1 MKFNDII
8 SGKAPL
14 PTEQIRTR
22 AAAANVY
29 FHAKVH
35 IDGVLPNYIDLGREV
50 KRIGSSKEIS
60 DICDQRIF
68 CDHPHEPFEARNE
81 RRRMLAPILMQTVQ
95 GQISRFS
102 SIIFQD
108 GNYEI
113 AFANSTT
120 ELYFRLPNFDGK
132 SFHDWA
138 KTTILRL
145 CLTDPN
151 GYLLVI
157 PQDFPTL
164 KNPIVE
170 YLPTP
175 SIIYADD
182 DIIAWAGDGGNI
194 MGMDNENFYS
204 YSTSAPNE
212 VVQYPH
218 RLGVL
223 PAIQLGGVTQVVVD
237 KDMYSSAPIKYKYND
252 TFFAGFL
259 AFADAVLRT
268 YTQLQYVQ
276 KMHAFP
282 VRQEYI
288 LTCETCNGSGVIAA
302 ACNCDKDPCET
313 CMGTGMTYETCN
325 VCDGRKTIVRSP
337 SDVLR
342 TSMPKG
348 DLPDRDYIRY
358 YQPPQDSLT
367 YLREAY
373 NDEYNKALSALYVQR
388 TDIAQSGLSKQES
401 RKDESTFLSSISSRV
416 FTVLSYVINV
426 ATAFVDS
433 TSGTRNGISGVYPK
447 FGGVSVSAPI
457 NFDLRNTN
465 DMLKDLDAAM
475 SIGDAATIQTMRDSL
490 LRMVNG
496 GNAIA
501 QRKDLVLTY
510 CDKVGYRNRTT
521 QNKSLLIAGG
531 IITAQDA
538 KYYESIP
545 NICDRLILERG
556 KQWFMTTPLPEI
568 ERQIIITY
576 EQANK

>member
-113 AFANSTT
+113 SFTNPSTQA
-120 ELYFRLPNFDGK
+120 YFELPNFDGK
-132 SFHDWA
+132 SFDDWA

-145 CLTDPN
+145 CVTDPN
-151 GYLLVI
+151 GYLLVL
-157 PQDFPTL
+157 PQELSTL
-164 KNPIVE
+164 KNPIID
-170 YLPTP
+170 YIPTP
-175 SIIYADD
+175 SIIYADGEL
-182 DIIAWAGDGGNI
+182 IVWAAGSGSILGA
-194 MGMDNENFYS
+194 DNNSFYQ
-204 YSTSAPNE
+204 YSAIEPSVIT
-212 VVQYPH
+212 QTPH
-218 RLGVL
+218 YLGVL

-237 KDMYSSAPIKYKYND
+237 SGGYNGVVIKYKYQD

-259 AFADAVLRT
+259 AFADAVLRG

-288 LTCETCNGSGVIAA
+288 LTCETCNGSGVTAA
-302 ACNCDKDPCET
+302 TCNCNSDPCGT
-313 CMGTGMTYETCN
+313 CNGSGVTYETCPT
-325 VCDGRKTIVRSP
+325 CDGRKTIVRNP

-342 TSMPKG
+342 TAMPKG
-348 DLPDRDYIRY
+348 DLPDREYIRY

-367 YLREAY
+367 YLRDAY
-373 NDEYNKALSALYVQR
+373 NDDYTKALNALYVQR
-388 TDIAQSGLSKQES
+388 TDIAQSGISKQES
-401 RKDESTFLSSISSRV
+401 RKDESTFLSGISSRV
-416 FTVLSYVINV
+416 FTVLGYVANI
-426 ATAFVDS
+426 ATAFVES
-433 TSGTRNGISGVYPK
+433 TAGTRNGVSGIYPN
-447 FGGVSVSAPI
+447 FGGVTISAPI

-465 DMLKDLDAAM
+465 DMLTDLNTAM
-475 SIGDAATIQTMRDSL
+475 SIGDPTTIQTMRDSL
-490 LRMVNG
+490 LRMING
-496 GNAIA
+496 GNATA
-501 QRKDLVLTY
+501 QRVDAVLNY
-510 CDKVGYRNRTT
+510 CDKIGYRNRTP
-521 QNKSLLIAGG
+521 QNKTLLVASGT
-531 IITAQDA
+531 ITAQEA
-538 KYYESIP
+538 KYYESVP
-545 NICDRLILERG
+545 NICYRLIIERG